1 MTERIPVG
9 IYPFQAELLPLVR
22 NFEALQDK
30 YALKKVM
37 AFQGSGLI
45 GRDVG
50 YACNQP
56 DTGIIAEALND
67 DTLKDIDYLLIINPL
82 KDQEKTDEKL
92 IDAARKAIQL
102 NKKVR
107 FYSNLSDNLSELVF
121 YLKVK
126 YPDYVSLSFG
136 EETSEESVYGSV
148 FYYKRPEVPVILVGS
163 LVENPD
169 ALEILCYLQK
179 NFVEQGIKTLVFCK
193 TPGGALFGFE
203 DLTSI
208 LNMTTFTEALKVEE
222 INRHANNLVKKNQ
235 PDLILVES
243 TDAVMRFND
252 ITPNGFGIQTYMLTQ
267 AFQPDYLICCVP
279 FELAVPEMIEALSRD
294 FEVRLGTP
302 IHAVQVSNIV
312 VDSAENL
319 QSHLMSYA
327 YVPTAY
333 SKAKISGSDSAGIPI
348 YDIVGNQS
356 GLLFEYI
363 SNLLGI
369 NYERE
374 Q

>member
-1 MTERIPVG
+1 MPT
-9 IYPFQAELLPLVR
+9 
-22 NFEALQDK
+22 
-30 YALKKVM
+30 
-37 AFQGSGLI
+37 
-45 GRDVG
+45 
-50 YACNQP
+50 
-56 DTGIIAEALND
+56 
-67 DTLKDIDYLLIINPL
+67 
-82 KDQEKTDEKL
+82 
-92 IDAARKAIQL
+92 
-102 NKKVR
+102 
-107 FYSNLSDNLSELVF
+107 
-121 YLKVK
+121 
-126 YPDYVSLSFG
+126 
-136 EETSEESVYGSV
+136 TSS
-148 FYYKRPEVPVILVGS
+148 
-163 LVENPD
+163 
-169 ALEILCYLQK
+169 
-179 NFVEQGIKTLVFCK
+179 
-193 TPGGALFGFE
+193 
-203 DLTSI
+203 
-208 LNMTTFTEALKVEE
+208 
-222 INRHANNLVKKNQ
+222 KKNQ

-356 GLLFEYI
+356 SLLFEYI